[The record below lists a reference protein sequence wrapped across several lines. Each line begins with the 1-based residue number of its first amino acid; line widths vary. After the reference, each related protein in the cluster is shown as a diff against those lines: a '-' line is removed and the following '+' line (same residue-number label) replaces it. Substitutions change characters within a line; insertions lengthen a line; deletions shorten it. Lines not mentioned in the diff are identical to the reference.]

1 VSKER
6 DLILPGISQPGG
18 VWADI
23 GSGSGIFTLVL
34 RRLLGPE
41 VRIYSVDRDTKA
53 LEKQHRAMDAQF
65 PDTAITYLNND
76 FTRPLELPPL
86 DGMLMANALHFVP
99 FERQGAVFRQL
110 RGHLRP
116 DGGVFLIVEYESRRG
131 NPWVPYPV
139 DYESFQFLAGEAGLH
154 DIHRLAIA
162 PSTFMSAMYSAI
174 GVTRQ

>member
-1 VSKER
+1 MSKER
-6 DLILPGISQPGG
+6 DLILPGITQPGG
-18 VWADI
+18 VWADL

-34 RRLLGPE
+34 RRLLGPD
-41 VRIYSVDRDTKA
+41 VRIYSVDRDAKA
-53 LEKQHRAMDAQF
+53 LDKQRRAMEAQF
-65 PDTAITYLNND
+65 PATAITYLTAD
-76 FTRPLELPPL
+76 FTRPLGLPSL
-86 DGMLMANALHFVP
+86 DGILMANALHFVP

-110 RGHLRP
+110 CGHLKP
-116 DGGVFLIVEYESRRG
+116 NGGAFLIVEYESRRG

-154 DIHRLAIA
+154 DIRRLAIA